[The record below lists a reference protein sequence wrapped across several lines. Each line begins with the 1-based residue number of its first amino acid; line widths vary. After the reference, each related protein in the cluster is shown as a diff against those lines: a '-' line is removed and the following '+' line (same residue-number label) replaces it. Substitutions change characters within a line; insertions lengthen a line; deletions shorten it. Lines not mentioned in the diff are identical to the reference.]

1 MNTERSIATVL
12 HDIVGNVQNIVRSE
26 IRLARTEATE
36 ELGKA
41 RSAGVM
47 LAVGAFL
54 LLLSAIFLLLSA
66 VHALSLV
73 MEEWAAALTVGAVV
87 GVIAAFCC
95 GAGIK
100 RFRTVRA
107 VPKTTTTIKENVEWA
122 RHPTR

>member
-1 MNTERSIATVL
+1 MSTERSISAVL

-26 IRLARTEATE
+26 IRLAKTEATE

-47 LAVGAFL
+47 LGVGALL

-95 GAGIK
+95 GAGMK
-100 RFRTVRA
+100 RFKSVRP
-107 VPKTTTTIKENVEWA
+107 VPKTSATIKENVEWA
-122 RHPTR
+122 KHPTR